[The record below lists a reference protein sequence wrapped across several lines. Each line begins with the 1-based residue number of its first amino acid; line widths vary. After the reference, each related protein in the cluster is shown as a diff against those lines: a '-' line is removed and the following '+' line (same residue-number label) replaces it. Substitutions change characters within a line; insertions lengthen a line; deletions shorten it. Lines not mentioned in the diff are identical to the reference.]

1 MRVKETRSDSTE
13 ALPGGAGD
21 LAGISELKPSLLG
34 SAIYSLVPFRRR
46 IVMENLRQVFGDRL
60 SEPEMRRLARCFYS
74 HSATT
79 IGENLAMMASSVR
92 RIAAKVDVVGI
103 EHVLKAAELG
113 NGVLILTGHFGNWE
127 LSAIAAML
135 QFKKYQNRFHVIRKS
150 LTPGLEDIV
159 FGRFRKA
166 GLRIISPV
174 NALVGVFDA
183 LEMND
188 VVIFIMDQHAV
199 LGSKAIAVEFFG
211 REAGTNRSLALVA
224 RQSGAPVIPASS
236 YRKPDGRHVMQFHP
250 PLEWISADNSREE
263 IYRNTLGYNQVLERF
278 VLDHPDQWLWI
289 HRRWKIEI
297 RPMGRRWQRELRMR
311 RR

>member
-1 MRVKETRSDSTE
+1 MAEKTPSDSIET
-13 ALPGGAGD
+13 PSGDNGD

-46 IVMENLRQVFGDRL
+46 IVMANLRQVFGDRL
-60 SEPEMRRLARCFYS
+60 TEPEMRRLARCFYS

-79 IGENLAMMASSVR
+79 IGETLAIMASSKR
-92 RIAAKVDVVGI
+92 RIAGKVDVVGV

-113 NGVLILTGHFGNWE
+113 KGVLILTGHFGNWE
-127 LSAIAAML
+127 LSAMAAML
-135 QFKKYQNRFHVIRKS
+135 QFRKYQNRFHVIRKS

-166 GLRIISPV
+166 GLRIISPI
-174 NALVGVFDA
+174 NALTGVFDA
-183 LEMND
+183 LEKND

-199 LGSKAIAVEFFG
+199 LGSKAIPVEFFG

-224 RQSGAPVIPASS
+224 RKSGAPVVPASS
-236 YRKPDGRHVMQFHP
+236 YRKPDGRHLMQFHP

-263 IYRNTLGYNQVLERF
+263 IYLNTLGYNQVLEEF

-289 HRRWKIEI
+289 HRRWKIGKQ
-297 RPMGRRWQRELRMR
+297 PTSRRRQRELRMGR
-311 RR
+311 R